1 MAGSLTNPV
10 VGRTR
15 WRPFLGVLAP
25 AFAAVALLIYAIAS
39 GAVAVSFALSG
50 NVATVTASSLTTT
63 GPDGNGRGF
72 YLYPVLDF
80 NGNGTTTAAFSNV
93 VPHADLASLCQS
105 VTIPGLPTGVFLR
118 ITAGDAG
125 TPAHADNLV
134 TDVEG
139 TTTATTAT
147 FTNINIGQD
156 MGFFSNP
163 ALTNPTARGT
173 GPNVTVGNVGPGTFG
188 QVADS
193 ATLGGLKQ
201 TLVIGTSAGS
211 FTLPHLSLG
220 LGGTC

>member
-1 MAGSLTNPV
+1 MVGSLTYPV

-15 WRPFLGVLAP
+15 WRAFLAVLGL
-25 AFAAVALLIYAIAS
+25 AFAAVAILIYTIAS
-39 GAVAVSFALSG
+39 GALAVSFAISG
-50 NVATVTASSLTTT
+50 NVATVTAGSLTTT

-80 NGNGTTTAAFSNV
+80 SGAGTTTAAFSNV
-93 VPHADLASLCQS
+93 IPHADITSLCQS
-105 VTIPGLPTGVFLR
+105 VTIPGLPAGVFLR
-118 ITAGDAG
+118 ITAGGSG
-125 TPAHADNLV
+125 TAAHADNLV

-156 MGFFSNP
+156 MGFFSTP

-173 GPNVTVGNVGPGTFG
+173 GPNVTVGNVGAGTFG

-201 TLVIGTSAGS
+201 TLVIGTSAS
-211 FTLPHLSLG
+211 TFTLPGLSLG
-220 LGGTC
+220 LGGSC

>member
-1 MAGSLTNPV
+1 MVGSLTYPI

-15 WRPFLGVLAP
+15 WRRFMVVLAP
-25 AFAAVALLIYAIAS
+25 ALAAVAVLIYAIAS
-39 GAVAVSFALSG
+39 GALAVSFAISG
-50 NVATVTASSLTTT
+50 NIATVTASSLTTT
-63 GPDGNGRGF
+63 GTDGNGRGF
-72 YLYPVLDF
+72 YLYPVIDF
-80 NGNGTTTAAFSNV
+80 SGAGTTTAAFSNV
-93 VPHADLASLCQS
+93 VPHADLTNLCQS
-105 VTIPGLPTGVFLR
+105 VTIPGLPAGVFLR
-118 ITAGDAG
+118 ITAGSGG

-139 TTTATTAT
+139 ATTATSAT

-173 GPNVTVGNVGPGTFG
+173 GPNVTVGPVGAGTFG
-188 QVADS
+188 EVADS
-193 ATLGGLKQ
+193 ATLNGLKQ

-211 FTLPHLSLG
+211 FTLPNLTLG

>member
-1 MAGSLTNPV
+1 MTDAMTPV
-10 VGRTR
+10 EGRTR
-15 WRPFLGVLAP
+15 WRRFWLVLTP
-25 AFAAVALLIYAIAS
+25 ALAATALMFYAVAS
-39 GAVAVSFALSG
+39 GALAVSFAISG

-63 GPDGNGRGF
+63 GADGNGRGF

-80 NGNGTTTAAFSNV
+80 KGDGTTTAAFSNV
-93 VPHADLASLCQS
+93 VPHADLTSLCQS
-105 VTIPGLPTGVFLR
+105 VTIPGLPSGVFLR

-125 TPAHADNLV
+125 TAAHADNLV
-134 TDVEG
+134 TDVAG
-139 TTTATTAT
+139 TTTATTAS

-156 MGFFSNP
+156 MGFFATP

-201 TLVIGTSAGS
+201 TLVIGTSAGT